1 MGKKKWESDTSEIYM
16 ANYHPDS
23 QTCRIKHE
31 ID

>member
-1 MGKKKWESDTSEIYM
+1 MGKKWESDTSEICT
-16 ANYHPDS
+16 ANYHPHS